1 MSLYEKIQA
10 LCRQKGHEISRLCV
24 LVPDLNISRASI
36 TGWKKGAKPRADKI
50 KKIADYFG
58 VPISYFSDDFV
69 ESNKTAPEEQML
81 SEGEETLLKLFRQ
94 IAPERQ
100 ELVLA
105 MIRAALQG

>member
-1 MSLYEKIQA
+1 MSIYEKIKA
-10 LCRQKGHEISRLCV
+10 LCEREGFAVSALEYKIPNLSINR
-24 LVPDLNISRASI
+24 SSI

-69 ESNKTAPEEQML
+69 EPNKTAPEEQML

-94 IAPERQ
+94 IPEDRKAV
-100 ELVLA
+100 VLA

>member
-1 MSLYEKIQA
+1 MSLYEKIQE

-24 LVPDLNISRASI
+24 LVPDLNISRDSI

-69 ESNKTAPEEQML
+69 EPNKTAPEEQML
-81 SEGEETLLKLFRQ
+81 SEGEETLLELFRQ
-94 IAPERQ
+94 IPEDRKAV
-100 ELVLA
+100 VLA

>member
-1 MSLYEKIQA
+1 MSLYEKIQE

-69 ESNKTAPEEQML
+69 EPNKTAPEEQML
-81 SEGEETLLKLFRQ
+81 SEGEETLLELFRQ
-94 IAPERQ
+94 IPEDRKAV
-100 ELVLA
+100 VLA

>member
-69 ESNKTAPEEQML
+69 EPNKTAPEEQML